1 MQQLALSW
9 LVYRLTNSVFLLGL
23 VGFSSQIPVFLVG
36 PLAGVLVDRHNRR
49 RILIGTQTLSMILA
63 FVMAFL
69 VLTNKVTV
77 WGVIVVSLSLGL
89 VNSADMPARQTFV
102 LDMVEKREDL
112 GNAIALNSSLFNVA
126 RLVGPSIAGILISI
140 VGEGVCFLLNGIS
153 FLAVIIC
160 LLAMRVRPQTLK
172 IQETHIL
179 QELREGFHYAF
190 GFAPIRYIILLLALV
205 SLVGMPYAV
214 LMPVFAKEILHGG
227 PNTLGF
233 LMAAAGT
240 GALVGAIYL
249 ASRKS
254 VRGLG
259 RIVAIAASI
268 FGIGLIAFSFSRQ
281 LALSLILMMFTGFG
295 MIVEMASSNT
305 ILQTITDD
313 NKRGRVMSF
322 YVMAF
327 AGMAPFGSLLAGSMA
342 SKIGAPNTL
351 LIGGVCCVLG
361 ALLFARGFW
370 SLRGVVYDIYIKKG
384 VISGKDLGIDVT
396 EPR

>member
-1 MQQLALSW
+1 
-9 LVYRLTNSVFLLGL
+9 
-23 VGFSSQIPVFLVG
+23 
-36 PLAGVLVDRHNRR
+36 
-49 RILIGTQTLSMILA
+49 
-63 FVMAFL
+63 MAFL

-77 WGVIVVSLSLGL
+77 WGIIVVSLSLGL

>member
-1 MQQLALSW
+1 
-9 LVYRLTNSVFLLGL
+9 
-23 VGFSSQIPVFLVG
+23 
-36 PLAGVLVDRHNRR
+36 
-49 RILIGTQTLSMILA
+49 
-63 FVMAFL
+63 
-69 VLTNKVTV
+69 
-77 WGVIVVSLSLGL
+77 
-89 VNSADMPARQTFV
+89 
-102 LDMVEKREDL
+102 
-112 GNAIALNSSLFNVA
+112 
-126 RLVGPSIAGILISI
+126 
-140 VGEGVCFLLNGIS
+140 
-153 FLAVIIC
+153 
-160 LLAMRVRPQTLK
+160 
-172 IQETHIL
+172 
-179 QELREGFHYAF
+179 
-190 GFAPIRYIILLLALV
+190 
-205 SLVGMPYAV
+205 
-214 LMPVFAKEILHGG
+214 MPVFAKEILHGG

-384 VISGKDLGIDVT
+384 VISGKDLGIDVI